1 MLSKHQSGFR
11 PKHSTLTTLIQMC
24 DTIYE
29 NMDNGQLSG
38 VVFLDI
44 RKAFDSNTILLQKMH
59 DQFGIKNVELDWFK
73 SYLTNREQAC
83 IVNGAMSSP
92 KTIVCGVPQGSI
104 LGPLNCCFYY
114 ILMIYPNASKKLRH
128 TYTLMILKFL
138 LLPKLLRNLLKI

>member
-1 MLSKHQSGFR
+1 
-11 PKHSTLTTLIQMC
+11 MC
-24 DTIYE
+24 DTLYE

-44 RKAFDSNTILLQKMH
+44 RKAFDSIDHTILLQKMN

-73 SYLTNREQAC
+73 SYLTKN
-83 IVNGAMSSP
+83 P
-92 KTIVCGVPQGSI
+92 
-104 LGPLNCCFYY
+104 
-114 ILMIYPNASKKLRH
+114 ILMIYQNASKKLRH